1 MVGDKRDK
9 RKGDNKRCES
19 GRQKEMKVE
28 ERKRGERVGEKKRR
42 EKKELKRDERVGEK
56 KRDRKDGNR

>member
-1 MVGDKRDK
+1 
-9 RKGDNKRCES
+9 
-19 GRQKEMKVE
+19 MKVE

-56 KRDRKDGNR
+56 KRDRKDGNG